1 MINKRGSS
9 DFLSGLRAV
18 KEENAVVRPTEV
30 KSTPI
35 SQETVAAKGRER
47 PAIQAAAPSAP
58 TPRQKG
64 REGKVS
70 ITQWLDPVVRKQ
82 LAQISLDEDK
92 DQYKLINEAL
102 NLLFE
107 KYGRSTIA

>member
-1 MINKRGSS
+1 MSNKRGSS

-18 KEENAVVRPTEV
+18 KEENAVVRPTEI
-30 KSTPI
+30 KATPV
-35 SQETVAAKGRER
+35 SQEMVAAGVREKPVMQA
-47 PAIQAAAPSAP
+47 PALSAP

-70 ITQWLDPVVRKQ
+70 ITQWVDPVVRKQ

-92 DQYKLINEAL
+92 DQYELINEAL